1 MDTFT
6 TITHDTLSGV
16 TGGMNVDDLPLST
29 NIEDRR
35 GETMTWWDRVRAR
48 LRPQPR
54 PEPLPPHDPNDKMAH
69 DLGYDDIVIPPRRR

>member
-6 TITHDTLSGV
+6 TITHDTLAGV
-16 TGGMNVDDLPLST
+16 TGGMNIDDLPEST

-35 GETMTWWDRVRAR
+35 GETWWESMRRR
-48 LRPQPR
+48 WRPQPP

-69 DLGYDDIVIPPRRR
+69 DLGYDDIVIPPPRR